1 MGGGLAT
8 SFLLHASTSPFTFTS
23 SSPCSL
29 PLLLWLNASVALN
42 QAEAQTL
49 LRVEGCITDAVNLP
63 WRALNEQG
71 GLAMK
76 LDRVFCKPVISNKH
90 LVLTKQ
96 DIVYYVAL
104 SFFETPAEEDS
115 V

>member
-1 MGGGLAT
+1 MRGY
-8 SFLLHASTSPFTFTS
+8 
-23 SSPCSL
+23 
-29 PLLLWLNASVALN
+29 
-42 QAEAQTL
+42 
-49 LRVEGCITDAVNLP
+49 ITDAVNLP
-63 WRALNEQG
+63 WRALKEQG

-104 SFFETPAEEDS
+104 GFFETSADEDS